1 MVLSVC
7 VGSSCHLRGSYS
19 IIHEFQ
25 QLIKEHGLEDQVT
38 LQANFCAG
46 RCQKAVA
53 VTIDGDSC
61 LELDSTDVDGFFA
74 DHVLGALKL

>member
-7 VGSSCHLRGSYS
+7 VGSSCHLRGSYR
-19 IIHEFQ
+19 IINEFQ
-25 QLIKEHGLEDQVT
+25 QLIEEHGLQDKVT
-38 LQANFCAG
+38 LQANFCVG

-53 VTIDGDSC
+53 VKIDEDAC

-74 DHVLGALKL
+74 DHVLEALKP